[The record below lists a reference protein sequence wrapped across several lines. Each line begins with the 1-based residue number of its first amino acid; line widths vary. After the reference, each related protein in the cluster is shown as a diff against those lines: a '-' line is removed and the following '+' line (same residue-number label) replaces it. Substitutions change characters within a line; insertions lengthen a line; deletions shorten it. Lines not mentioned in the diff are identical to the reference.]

1 MIENCVLSA
10 EQLEELEGYFWERRS
25 YLKTIWQESFNS
37 IASPW
42 AVLGAVMVRAQLSVP
57 SDVILPR
64 IRGGQASTTLYATI
78 VSDSGG
84 GKTSADALASE
95 LVPLGD
101 EVKLVRAGSRQAL
114 GQACAANDAVLASYD
129 EMTVLLSTLR
139 STNGDGMDGDLCSA
153 WFGGRLSNDVLND
166 KNSYSADSHSY
177 KLGTFAG
184 MQLSLA
190 GKVREHQGIGLLQRL
205 LFLPAHEPRRH
216 LCPEDPVYDQVP
228 QLLLP
233 RDNTERST
241 SVGPPAASGAGQ
253 MAVRQRIEVPIEVAR
268 TLRKMPDVG
277 GMDSHLGLMQLKV
290 AHSLGVLDG
299 RTLEITMDDW
309 ELAATVMDVHLAT
322 RQAVMDSLARQRI
335 SHARDLGEMDQIRKN
350 TEDPST
356 RISRKAAEII
366 KDAGPEGI
374 SLSDLRRKIAHRDR
388 TMFDELGAVDILCS
402 NGLVEAKGHRAYWA
416 GT

>member
-1 MIENCVLSA
+1 MIENNCVLSA
-10 EQLEELEGYFWERRS
+10 EQLDGLEGDFWERRS
-25 YLKTIWQESFNS
+25 YLKTIWQESYNS

-42 AVLGAVMVRAQLSVP
+42 GVLGGVMVRAQLSVP
-57 SDVILPR
+57 SDVVLPR
-64 IRGGQASTTLYATI
+64 IRGGHASTTLYPTI
-78 VSDSGG
+78 ISDSGG

-153 WFGGRLSNDVLND
+153 WFGGRLSNDVLNA

-177 KLGTFAG
+177 KLGLFAG

-216 LCPEDPVYDQVP
+216 LCPEDLPSDQAP
-228 QLLLP
+228 RLLLP
-233 RDNTERST
+233 RHDT
-241 SVGPPAASGAGQ
+241 
-253 MAVRQRIEVPIEVAR
+253 AVRQQIEVPIEVAR

-299 RTLEITMDDW
+299 RTLEITMEDW
-309 ELAATVMDVHLAT
+309 ELAGGDECAHGHPGSRDGLAGQAAHLS
-322 RQAVMDSLARQRI
+322 RQGPG
-335 SHARDLGEMDQIRKN
+335 RDGP
-350 TEDPST
+350 DPQEH
-356 RISRKAAEII
+356 RGPQHENQ
-366 KDAGPEGI
+366 PEGGR
-374 SLSDLRRKIAHRDR
+374 DHQGRR
-388 TMFDELGAVDILCS
+388 
-402 NGLVEAKGHRAYWA
+402 A
-416 GT
+416 GGDKPR

>member
-1 MIENCVLSA
+1 MIDNNCVLSA
-10 EQLEELEGYFWERRS
+10 EQLDELEGDFWERRS
-25 YLKTIWQESFNS
+25 YLKTIWQEAFNS

-42 AVLGAVMVRAQLSVP
+42 GVLGDVMVRAQLSVP
-57 SDVILPR
+57 SDVVLPR

-153 WFGGRLSNDVLND
+153 WFGGRLSNDVLNV

-177 KLGTFAG
+177 KLGMFAG

-233 RDNTERST
+233 RDNTAVT
-241 SVGPPAASGAGQ
+241 
-253 MAVRQRIEVPIEVAR
+253 AVRQRIEVPIEVAR

-299 RTLEITMDDW
+299 RTLEITMEDW
-309 ELAATVMDVHLAT
+309 ELAGTVMDVHLAT

-350 TEDPST
+350 TEDPGT
-356 RISRKAAEII
+356 RISRRAAEII

-374 SLSDLRRKIAHRDR
+374 SLGELRNQKIAHRDR

-402 NGLVEAKGHRAYWA
+402 NGLVEVKGHRAYWA
-416 GT
+416 GS